1 MRGVSSADA
10 QQPSTHTFVQPI
22 TPGFLA
28 LLEFWR
34 YQGRDPEF
42 SEFSES
48 LNSENSRYQGH
59 GANGQEAPNISEPAP
74 SESDLQVLWTPDEI
88 QRHLDGSED
97 SSGAPSE
104 IPLPEGAVLDRLHDA
119 MVDTR
124 RTLIL
129 EDTWPFDSQTD
140 RDVFY
145 DAIQTDRDVFYDAI
159 G

>member
-1 MRGVSSADA
+1 MFG
-10 QQPSTHTFVQPI
+10 
-22 TPGFLA
+22 
-28 LLEFWR
+28 E
-34 YQGRDPEF
+34 
-42 SEFSES
+42 
-48 LNSENSRYQGH
+48 
-59 GANGQEAPNISEPAP
+59 NGQEAPNISEPAH
-74 SESDLQVLWTPDEI
+74 SESDLPVLWTPDEI

-145 DAIQTDRDVFYDAI
+145 DAI